1 MSLTLEEL
9 KEKIVDNIDPDLLVE
24 ILNVPTSTLVERL
37 EDLIE
42 EKREQF
48 ADLEDEDENFI

>member
-9 KEKIVDNIDPDLLVE
+9 KERIVDNIDPDLLVE
-24 ILNVPTSTLVERL
+24 ILNVPTTQLVDRL

-42 EKREQF
+42 ENRDKF
-48 ADLEDEDENFI
+48 ADLEDEYV

>member
-24 ILNVPTSTLVERL
+24 ILNVPTVVLVDKL
-37 EDLIE
+37 EDLIIE
-42 EKREQF
+42 GRDKFE
-48 ADLEDEDENFI
+48 DLEEDDEYI